1 MPTYNHC
8 LCLYPYRED
17 LKSGRCYPP
26 VGLEIIARVLAP
38 HCRSIDVIDLR
49 HEPGVAR
56 DFLKPE
62 TDLVCLSVNWNR
74 DAEFVREQIR
84 SIPAGILTVVG
95 GRHAS
100 EDADGWLA
108 DCPNIAV
115 LVRGDGEEAIA
126 EIAGGEPLEKIAGIS
141 YRRNGAV
148 VHNPNRAL
156 GLIRDDIYPD
166 RSLRR
171 YRYTVD
177 FEGADTGMAVDLLSG
192 SRGCPHNCRF
202 CSFSRNPLGEK
213 RPYSARSPESVVEEL
228 GHMDADLVLFTDDIF
243 NHDMDRAERLCDLI
257 IERGIRKRY
266 VVNARIEIAARM
278 DVVRKMEQAGF
289 VALLLGIESAQD
301 RTLRSL
307 AKGFD
312 TAKIEKCLDTLRHTR
327 MLLHGYFI
335 LGCIGETEE
344 DMLAIAPFARR
355 VGLDTLGLSAL
366 RTVPFDGLRQ
376 LVADSPGYHVSGKGF
391 VYSEQISRKRLQQIR
406 RIIWRRFYSPGH
418 VLRLAW
424 KLLRGRLVTPGL
436 LARLLVG
443 GIKGGLAR
451 RRRKRQRELQKLR
464 RS

>member
-1 MPTYNHC
+1 MPAYNHC
-8 LCLYPYRED
+8 LCLYPYRKD
-17 LKSGRCYPP
+17 LKRGRCYPP

-38 HCRSIDVIDLR
+38 HCRSVDVIDLR

-56 DFLKPE
+56 DFLRPE
-62 TDLVCLSVNWNR
+62 TDLVCLSVNWDR
-74 DAEFVREQIR
+74 DAKFVREQIR
-84 SIPAGILTVVG
+84 SVPAGILTVVG

-100 EDADGWLA
+100 EDAEGWLT
-108 DCPNIAV
+108 DCPNIGI
-115 LVRGDGEEAIA
+115 LVRGDGEETIA

-141 YRRNGAV
+141 YRRNGV
-148 VHNPNRAL
+148 IVHNPNRAL
-156 GLIRDDIYPD
+156 GLIRDDLYPD

-171 YRYTVD
+171 YSYTVD
-177 FEGADTGMAVDLLSG
+177 FEGVDTGLAVDLVSG
-192 SRGCPHNCRF
+192 SRGCPHNCKF

-213 RPYSARSPESVVEEL
+213 RKYSARSPESVVEEL
-228 GHMDADLVLFTDDIF
+228 GRMKADLVLFTDDIF
-243 NHDMDRAERLCDLI
+243 NHDMDRAEKLCDLI
-257 IERGIRKRY
+257 IASGIRKRY
-266 VVNARIEIAARM
+266 VVNARIEISARM

-312 TAKIEKCLDTLRHTR
+312 TGKIEKCLDTLRHTR

-355 VGLDTLGLSAL
+355 VGLDTLGLSVL

-376 LVADSPGYHVSGKGF
+376 LVADSPGYHVSSKGF
-391 VYSEQISRKRLQQIR
+391 VYSDQISRDRLGKIR
-406 RIIWRRFYSPGH
+406 RAIWRRFYSPGH

-424 KLLRGRLVTPGL
+424 KLLRGRLVTPAL
-436 LARLLVG
+436 LAWLLVV

-451 RRRKRQRELQKLR
+451 RRRKRERKLR
-464 RS
+464 KSRRS